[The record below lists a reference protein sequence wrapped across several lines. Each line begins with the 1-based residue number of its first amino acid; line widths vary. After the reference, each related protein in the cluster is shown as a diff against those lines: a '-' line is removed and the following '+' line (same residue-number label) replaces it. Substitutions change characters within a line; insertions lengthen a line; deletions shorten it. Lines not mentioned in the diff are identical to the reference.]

1 MTTPDTA
8 GNVLT
13 VQGPVD
19 PNDLGITITHEHLL
33 IDMTVD
39 PPDPSD
45 KKWQCFVKQRFGEG
59 KREVAQYANAGGGTI
74 VDTSNIGIHRNPLA
88 LAELSRDTGV
98 HIVMGGGYH
107 FEPYHPEGFSSR
119 SIDDIADEIIRDV
132 QVGLDESGIRCGII
146 GEVGCSWPWTDVE
159 KRSVSAAVAA
169 QQTTGAPLL
178 IHPGLDQKAPVEIA
192 EFIDREGGDLT
203 RTVMSHVDLR
213 IAERSILH
221 ELAATGIYIEFDTFG
236 FESAPQQPSPE
247 PPTPT
252 DPERIGMVEWLIE
265 EEFTE
270 QIVLAHDLY
279 TRERRR
285 EFGGHGIQHI
295 PTTVVD
301 QMKLQGITQA
311 QIDTM
316 LIENPRRV
324 LTFV

>member
-1 MTTPDTA
+1 
-8 GNVLT
+8 
-13 VQGPVD
+13 
-19 PNDLGITITHEHLL
+19 
-33 IDMTVD
+33 
-39 PPDPSD
+39 
-45 KKWQCFVKQRFGEG
+45 
-59 KREVAQYANAGGGTI
+59 
-74 VDTSNIGIHRNPLA
+74 
-88 LAELSRDTGV
+88 
-98 HIVMGGGYH
+98 MGGGYH